1 MEAHTSEPN
10 VVPYTQSNFPPLR
23 SWFSGRVNGWH
34 HSPGSTSFVFIF
46 IQGMGQNT
54 DRDVPFE
61 FEKRHRNFEIL
72 QIIRLDLSQEKN
84 GNYCVYE
91 VLISAICDLT
101 ISLKQ
106 IQLFTRHVSK

>member
-1 MEAHTSEPN
+1 
-10 VVPYTQSNFPPLR
+10 
-23 SWFSGRVNGWH
+23 
-34 HSPGSTSFVFIF
+34 
-46 IQGMGQNT
+46 MGQNT

-106 IQLFTRHVSK
+106 IQLFTRHVSKWEYKSRCHYFLALQSLS